1 MKRRASLRFRFSN
14 HGLKKEFAEDQGL
27 LTESDDCCED
37 QSPSRNSI
45 QIRPSCIDS
54 QDEDLSDSWFI
65 QADSHAEE
73 SDSWEELRNIQCIL
87 LHLRPENKEKP
98 SRQLSDLFSRV
109 VKPKIHLS
117 RNECVVKQESKIFD
131 DLGEVGFYATFYFL
145 GFICHGFLEKSYL
158 ISLGFLSEKKQQQ
171 KKKNKKKKQLQI
183 LFKPSK

>member
-73 SDSWEELRNIQCIL
+73 SDSREELRNIQCIL

-98 SRQLSDLFSRV
+98 NRQLSDLFSRA

-117 RNECVVKQESKIFD
+117 RSKCVVKQESKIFE

-145 GFICHGFLEKSYL
+145 GFKCHGFLEKSYL
-158 ISLGFLSEKKQQQ
+158 IAYASCR
-171 KKKNKKKKQLQI
+171 KKKKKVTNSFQTI
-183 LFKPSK
+183 KVTFIIIVC